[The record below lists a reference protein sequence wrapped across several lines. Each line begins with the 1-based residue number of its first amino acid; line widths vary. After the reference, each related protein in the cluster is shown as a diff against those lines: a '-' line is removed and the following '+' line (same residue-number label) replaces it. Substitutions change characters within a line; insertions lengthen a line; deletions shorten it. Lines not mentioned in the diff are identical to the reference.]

1 VVALGVETVAGAK
14 LAETIAAAASVVA
27 QPKVPENTTVEAPRL
42 ASTMAAPPPR
52 VEVHRP
58 PDHLYF

>member
-27 QPKVPENTTVEAPRL
+27 QPKVPENTTVE
-42 ASTMAAPPPR
+42 
-52 VEVHRP
+52 VHRP